1 MYNQGDVLSVD
12 CALLWVVNVASTD
25 VGVLNGI
32 AGGLDVN
39 GDGGSGVLS
48 FPAIA

>member
-1 MYNQGDVLSVD
+1 MLSVE
-12 CALLWVVNVASTD
+12 CALLWVVNVVSTY
-25 VGVLNGI
+25 VGMLNGI

-39 GDGGSGVLS
+39 GDGGGCVLG